1 MNDNLHNTSQP
12 FHERAETLWG
22 LLIIQIICTLFF
34 LSDAIGDLFFAHD
47 IFAGFDHDIIELL
60 VVIALSVSIAFT
72 VLQIQQMLQRQR
84 RIEEQIKIASGAFI
98 TMLDQYF
105 EEWKLTPAEQ
115 DVALFLIK
123 GMSFTDIA
131 NLRQTREGTVK
142 AQCNAIYN
150 KAKVTGRSQLL
161 SFFIEELLNE
171 ELIASS

>member
-1 MNDNLHNTSQP
+1 MNDNLRKSPQP
-12 FHERAETLWG
+12 FHERAEILWG

-34 LSDAIGDLFFAHD
+34 LSDAIGDIWFAHD

-60 VVIALSVSIAFT
+60 VVIALSISIAFT
-72 VLQIQQMLQRQR
+72 VLQIRQMLHRQR

-105 EEWKLTPAEQ
+105 KEWNLTPAEQ

-123 GMSFTDIA
+123 GMSFSDIA
-131 NLRQTREGTVK
+131 SLRQTREGTVK

-150 KAKVTGRSQLL
+150 KAKVTGRPQLL
-161 SFFIEELLNE
+161 SFFIEELLSE
-171 ELIASS
+171 ELITSS